1 MSEKGWIKLHRK
13 IQDCWIWSDKPFD
26 KGRAWIDLLL
36 LAMHRD
42 KKLLINDELLTVER
56 GSFMT
61 SILKLSERWG
71 WSRNKTTRFLNELE
85 NEQMLHTKRTP
96 KGTLLTIE
104 NYSIYQ
110 SGDITD
116 DTTESTTHETTHSA
130 TDGTQKKNIK
140 NDKNIKNNIMS
151 ISEVNALFE
160 GLWKLYPR
168 KKGKG
173 QISDAKKH
181 KIAEVGKEQMI
192 RAIERYKRYVATQK
206 DLSYQYGSTFFNSG
220 YIDYL
225 DENYVEREETP
236 KNTKRTNFNNFEGR
250 NYDMKS
256 LEQQLLNVNRR
267 KDED

>member
-104 NYSIYQ
+104 NYGIYQ
-110 SGDITD
+110 SGDTED
-116 DTTESTTHETTHSA
+116 DTTESTTDETTHST

-140 NDKNIKNNIMS
+140 NEINNDNYMHTYMDS
-151 ISEVNALFE
+151 
-160 GLWKLYPR
+160 
-168 KKGKG
+168 
-173 QISDAKKH
+173 KKH
-181 KIAEVGKEQMI
+181 TRTDIPLTI
-192 RAIERYKRYVATQK
+192 R
-206 DLSYQYGSTFFNSG
+206 
-220 YIDYL
+220 
-225 DENYVEREETP
+225 
-236 KNTKRTNFNNFEGR
+236 KN
-250 NYDMKS
+250 
-256 LEQQLLNVNRR
+256 
-267 KDED
+267 